1 MKPPDSDSGPGGARS
16 QSQRQS
22 QNPGQNPGP
31 RFWAKLKAVLAHLP
45 WADRLLAAYYCAT
58 DPATPPGAKATLLA
72 ALGYFVLPF
81 DAVPDLLVAIGFA
94 DDLAVLL
101 LALRA
106 VQAHLTP
113 EHEARAAAKLAEL
126 RAGPPGP

>member
-1 MKPPDSDSGPGGARS
+1 MLPPDSETAPAGAQS
-16 QSQRQS
+16 QSEGRRESQS
-22 QNPGQNPGP
+22 PGP
-31 RFWAKLKAVLAHLP
+31 RFWTKLKAVLAHLP

-58 DPATPPGAKATLLA
+58 DPATPPAAKATLLA

-106 VQAHLTP
+106 VQTHLTP
-113 EHEARAAAKLAEL
+113 EHEARARAKLAEL
-126 RAGPPGP
+126 QAGQPGP